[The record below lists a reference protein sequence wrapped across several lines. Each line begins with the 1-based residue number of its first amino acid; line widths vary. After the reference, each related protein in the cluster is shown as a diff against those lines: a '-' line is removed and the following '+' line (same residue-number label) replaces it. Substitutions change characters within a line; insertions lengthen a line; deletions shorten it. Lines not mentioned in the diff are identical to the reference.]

1 MANPNLF
8 LLYVKDPQ
16 QSGAF
21 YERLLDRKPQSAFP
35 SYVSF
40 LLDGGT
46 ALGLW
51 STDAKDYKSG
61 GSGHRSEV
69 AFLVETESQVED
81 LHRKWATGGVRI
93 EQSLHRAV
101 FGLTFVALD
110 PDGHR
115 LRVCMP
121 D

>member
-1 MANPNLF
+1 MKSPNLF
-8 LLYVKDPQ
+8 LLYVQDPQ
-16 QSGAF
+16 KSCVF
-21 YERLLDRKPQSAFP
+21 YERLLGRKAQAAFP

-40 LLDGGT
+40 LLDNGT

-51 STDAKDYKSG
+51 STGAKDYKSG
-61 GSGHRSEV
+61 GSGNRSEV
-69 AFLVETESQVED
+69 AFLVKTETQVET
-81 LHRKWATGGVRI
+81 LHQQWAAWGVYI
-93 EQSLHRAV
+93 EQPLHDAV

-115 LRVCMP
+115 LRVCIP

>member
-1 MANPNLF
+1 MASPNLF

-16 QSGAF
+16 KSCAF
-21 YERLLDRKPQSAFP
+21 YEKLLERKPQSAFP

-40 LLDGGT
+40 LLDNGT

-51 STDAKDYKSG
+51 STNAKDYKSG
-61 GSGHRSEV
+61 GSGHRTEV
-69 AFLVETESQVED
+69 AFLVETETQVED
-81 LHRKWATGGVRI
+81 LHQKWSAEGVHI
-93 EQSLHRAV
+93 EQALHHAV

>member
-1 MANPNLF
+1 MKSPNLF
-8 LLYVKDPQ
+8 LLYVKNPEKSCD
-16 QSGAF
+16 F
-21 YERLLDRKPQSAFP
+21 YENLLDRKAQSVFP

-40 LLDGGT
+40 LLDNGV

-69 AFLVETESQVED
+69 AFLVETEAQVKN
-81 LHRKWATGGVRI
+81 LHQQWTAEGVCI
-93 EQSLHRAV
+93 EQPLHHAV